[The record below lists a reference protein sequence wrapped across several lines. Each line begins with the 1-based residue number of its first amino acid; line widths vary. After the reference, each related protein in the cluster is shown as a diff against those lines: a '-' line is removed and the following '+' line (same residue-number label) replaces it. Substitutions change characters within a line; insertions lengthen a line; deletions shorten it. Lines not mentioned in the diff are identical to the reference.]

1 MLAMFGTA
9 SFSLLATEVSTTAST
24 SGAPETDTAV
34 VPQNRDSG
42 SDSDGGDVIQVY
54 GRALSVYREQETAF
68 ATKTPTPIDK
78 VPQSVQVLPRQ
89 LIEDQG
95 AREITDLYR
104 SISGMSAYNYS
115 YVTFRGFRQD
125 ETLFDGV
132 RGNPF
137 EGFSIPQLFNIERV
151 EVLKGPSAALNGGGD
166 PGGVINYVTK
176 KPTATSQRKVS
187 VTGGNDDFASGSV
200 EVSGAANDDATQ
212 RYRVGIYQDHENPSR
227 KNTDVR
233 NRIIDLGYEVD
244 MSEDT
249 TLGLQFMDVQQH
261 NGGYRLRGIPVDDDG
276 NFLTDVDWNANEA
289 SDYQSLD
296 AQVYQARV
304 DHYFNENWNG
314 NLTLRYFEN
323 TEKQRYHEPYGP
335 NYKNGLVDSDGDGEY
350 DSVKRQ
356 LRDQVW
362 EHKAGSIT
370 GNLIADYGDHTVLFG
385 ADYYRLDTEYVYYKG
400 NATDLSFINPVYDED
415 TGSVSTTLSKNTK
428 TRSERYGFYL
438 QDQWDITQRLNLV
451 SGVRW
456 DGFQDHI
463 DDLKGDSTDEYS
475 GGGLSY
481 RLGTTYELTNELHPY
496 AVVATGFVPQGASKQ
511 DSDYG
516 GPFAPEESLM
526 KEIGVRSY
534 WLDNRVNVNLAAYHI
549 IKENVLQDDPDA
561 SDDET
566 KYVAYGKVRSQGIE
580 MDVLADITENWAAN
594 LSYAYN
600 DTRVKQA
607 YDGISRTVGTRFANA
622 PHQQLGAWTR
632 YELTS
637 IDSTVGFGA
646 SYVSE
651 QMSEDGQKVKP
662 YTIYDAS
669 WQTQVNK
676 DLSLQLNVKN
686 LFDKEYAVSGFLE
699 RTGHFVGE
707 GRRVYLTANYEF

>member
-9 SFSLLATEVSTTAST
+9 SFSLFADEVSTAETT
-24 SGAPETDTAV
+24 SETDTAV
-34 VPQNRDSG
+34 VLQNSDSDSG
-42 SDSDGGDVIQVY
+42 SEPESDGDVIQVY
-54 GRALSVYREQETAF
+54 GRALSVYREQETSF

-166 PGGVINYVTK
+166 PGGVINYVIK
-176 KPTATSQRKVS
+176 KPTAMTHRKVS
-187 VTGGNDDFASGSV
+187 VTGGNEDFASGSV
-200 EVSGAANDDATQ
+200 ELSGAANEDATQ
-212 RYRVGIYQDHENPSR
+212 RYRVGIYQDHANPSR

-249 TLGLQFMDVQQH
+249 TLGLQFMDVKQH

-314 NLTLRYFEN
+314 NLTLRYYEN
-323 TEKQRYHEPYGP
+323 TEKQRYHEP
-335 NYKNGLVDSDGDGEY
+335 NGLVDTDGDGIY
-350 DSVKRQ
+350 DETKRQ

-362 EHKAGSIT
+362 KHKAGSLT
-370 GNLIADYGDHTVLFG
+370 SNLIADYGAHTLLMG
-385 ADYYRLDTEYVYYKG
+385 ADYYRIDTDYLYKKG
-400 NATDLSFINPVYDED
+400 TATNLSLTDPVYDED
-415 TGSVSTTLSKNTK
+415 TASISTSVSKNTK

-438 QDQWDITQRLNLV
+438 QDQWDITERLNLV

-463 DDLKGDSTDEYS
+463 DDLKGNSTDEYS

-481 RLGTTYELTNELHPY
+481 RLGTTYELTSELHPY
-496 AVVATGFVPQGASKQ
+496 AVVATGFVPQDVSKQ
-511 DSDYG
+511 GSDVG
-516 GPFAPEESLM
+516 GPFDPEESLM

-534 WLDNRVNVNLAAYHI
+534 WLDNKVNVNLAAYHI
-549 IKENVLQDDPDA
+549 IKENVLQTDPD
-561 SDDET
+561 DTD
-566 KYVAYGKVRSQGIE
+566 KYVAYGKVRSQGIGL
-580 MDVLADITENWAAN
+580 DVLADITENWAAN

-637 IDSTVGFGA
+637 IDSTIGVGA

-651 QMSEDGQKVKP
+651 QLSQDGQKVKP

-676 DLSLQLNVKN
+676 NLSLQLNVKN

-699 RTGHFVGE
+699 RTGHFIGE